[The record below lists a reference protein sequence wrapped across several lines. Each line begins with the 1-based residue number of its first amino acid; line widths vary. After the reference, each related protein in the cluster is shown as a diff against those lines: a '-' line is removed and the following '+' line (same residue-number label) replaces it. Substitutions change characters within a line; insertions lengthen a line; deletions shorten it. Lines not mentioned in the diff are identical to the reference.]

1 MGNCLQRKIGW
12 QLDTQET
19 HWNLRLQNAKERT
32 RSYSRCWSCCHI
44 VEGCS
49 CLPWKNLSIFK
60 ARQESP
66 KQNEGMTSA
75 PMQDNAS
82 QMYTEELCYVLVDHK
97 ALGGR
102 PPGNS
107 AEGFYENV
115 SSQTARHRESSRGAE
130 TEYSV
135 LRFPST
141 LQSPPSTEDE
151 YELLVPSTLPSHAPQ
166 QPRPFTAAFETHFS
180 HLK

>member
-1 MGNCLQRKIGW
+1 MNTPSSSLAFGMLLQPFRKDGH
-12 QLDTQET
+12 EM
-19 HWNLRLQNAKERT
+19 KEVAM
-32 RSYSRCWSCCHI
+32 
-44 VEGCS
+44 VEDR
-49 CLPWKNLSIFK
+49 I
-60 ARQESP
+60 SP
-66 KQNEGMTSA
+66 IR
-75 PMQDNAS
+75 PDNAS

-115 SSQTARHRESSRGAE
+115 SSQTERHRESSREE

-135 LRFPST
+135 LRFSPT
-141 LQSPPSTEDE
+141 PQSPPSTEDE
-151 YELLVPSTLPSHAPQ
+151 YELLVPSTLLSHAPQ
-166 QPRPFTAAFETHFS
+166 QPRPFTTAFETHFS

>member
-1 MGNCLQRKIGW
+1 
-12 QLDTQET
+12 
-19 HWNLRLQNAKERT
+19 
-32 RSYSRCWSCCHI
+32 
-44 VEGCS
+44 
-49 CLPWKNLSIFK
+49 
-60 ARQESP
+60 
-66 KQNEGMTSA
+66 MTSA

-115 SSQTARHRESSRGAE
+115 SSQTERHRESSRGAE

-141 LQSPPSTEDE
+141 PQSPPSTEDE